1 MDPSQNNQEDLE
13 IREQIGMQ
21 STNEQYRLMRGHDHS
36 IVPLELDMIFLRKHF
51 PSYSWKIDFV
61 ADA

>member
-1 MDPSQNNQEDLE
+1 LE
-13 IREQIGMQ
+13 IREAIGRQ

-36 IVPLELDMIFLRKHF
+36 IEPLELDIILLRKHF
-51 PSYSWKIDFV
+51 PNYSWKIDFV